1 MAGHPET
8 IERLLEQM
16 GSYPPQELA
25 CVIGDRDFSYGEMV
39 DASRGLAG
47 YLSELGVRRGDRVA
61 VWLPNS
67 VEWVASLLAAGSI
80 GAILVPINARF
91 QQSEASYVLR
101 QSGSKV
107 LITRTSFGRTNY
119 RDKVARWFPSLE
131 GNATHGSEE
140 NIDSLEQVVWVG
152 GDTPA
157 GAHSW
162 EKAVSREGEPPAG
175 GCRETDPVLI
185 QYTSGTTSFPKGALL
200 TNQAILNNAR
210 IVGERMHIGPG
221 DKVFC
226 GGPFFHIAGI
236 TMQVLMSLVFR
247 VPFYTL
253 EQFDATAAYEMVA
266 EHGCTTYS
274 GIESL
279 FLMVRNLKSF
289 DKREFATVRT
299 GWMAGSPET
308 VRLVREEMGVEDIM
322 CVFGTSETS
331 PNVTICDVDDP
342 AEKKHLS
349 CGRPHPGCEVAILD
363 PASLESLPPGERGEI
378 VTRGYNVM
386 LGYYGK
392 PEETEEVFLEG
403 GWFRT
408 GDMGGIDAEGYL
420 YYHGRYKEIIR
431 VGGENFAPEEV
442 EGMLVEHAEV
452 EQVSLVGMPDETY
465 GEIPVAVI
473 RSRPG
478 SELGVEEVR
487 EYLSGRVAGFKI
499 PRRVEEVEEFPMTE
513 SGKVQKFRLREQV
526 LDRQE
531 RR

>member
-1 MAGHPET
+1 MVGYPET
-8 IERLLEQM
+8 IERLLENMQ
-16 GSYPPQELA
+16 SYPRDQLA
-25 CVIGDRDFSYGEMV
+25 CVIGDRKFSYGEMI
-39 DASRGLAG
+39 DASIGLAR
-47 YLSELGVRRGDRVA
+47 YLLEFGVGKGDRVA

-67 VEWVASLLAAGSI
+67 FAWVASLLAVGSI
-80 GAILVPINARF
+80 GAILVPVNSRF
-91 QQSEASYVLR
+91 QESEASYVLR

-107 LITRTSFGRTNY
+107 LITQTSFGKTNY

-131 GNATHGSEE
+131 GEATHGGDES
-140 NIDSLEQVVWVG
+140 IASLEQVVWVG

-162 EKAVSREGEPPAG
+162 EKAISWQGESPAG
-175 GCRETDPVLI
+175 GCRETEPVLI

-200 TNQAILNNAR
+200 TNQAILNNAYF
-210 IVGERMHIGPG
+210 VGERMHIGPG

-253 EQFDATAAYEMVA
+253 EQFDASAAYKMVS

-279 FLMVRNLKSF
+279 FLMVRNLEGF
-289 DKREFATVRT
+289 DKREFVTVRT

-342 AEKKHLS
+342 AEKKRLS
-349 CGRPHPGCEVAILD
+349 CGRPHPGCEVAVLD
-363 PASLESLPPGERGEI
+363 PASLEPLPPGERGEI

-386 LGYYGK
+386 LEYYGK
-392 PEETEEVFLEG
+392 PDETDEVFLEG

-408 GDMGGIDAEGYL
+408 GDMGSMDPDGYL

-442 EGMLVEHAEV
+442 EGMLAEHADV
-452 EQVSLVGMPDETY
+452 EQVSLVGVPDETY
-465 GEIPVAVI
+465 GEVPVAVI

-478 SELGVEEVR
+478 SNLGVEEVR
-487 EYLSGRVAGFKI
+487 EYLTGRVAGFKI
-499 PRRVEEVEEFPMTE
+499 PRKVEEVEEFPMTE
-513 SGKVQKFRLREQV
+513 SGKVQKFRLRDQIM
-526 LDRQE
+526 DQQE